1 MPSRNAPPKPSR
13 PRQRDWVIE
22 HEDDIQIGNDAELLL
37 IVSRLPAADTISVSD
52 IAAAINCSRSIVYAW
67 IESGRFRVLDKGGTD
82 KPLYYAFRNS
92 LVDFLKTRIK

>member
-1 MPSRNAPPKPSR
+1 MPSQTAQPKSR
-13 PRQRDWVIE
+13 RPIQRDWVIE
-22 HEDDIQIGNDAELLL
+22 HDDDLQIGNDAELQT

-52 IAAAINCSRSIVYAW
+52 IASALNCSRSIVYAW
-67 IESGRFRVLDKGGTD
+67 IESGRFKVLNKGGTD